1 MKRTNYFLALFL
13 VLTLALV
20 ACGDNTVAPTSAP
33 APAATTAAS
42 GAATTAASGA
52 ATTAAAAGAATTAA
66 AGAATT
72 AAGTA
77 TTAAAGAATT
87 AASGA
92 ATTAAAGTATTA
104 AAGAATTAASTGAAP
119 ALSLPKLDGKT
130 ATILSLW
137 GGAEQ
142 DAFQKVLDDFNSRTG
157 AKLTFESVRDFVP
170 TIRTRLASGNPPD
183 MAIIPRP
190 GVMNDLVKDGALKS
204 LTDMGLK
211 TEALNAGY
219 SKAWQDL
226 GTVNGKL
233 YGLIAKANSKSTVW
247 YKPASL
253 KTLGAEVPKTW
264 DELVALSDKYVAAGK
279 KPWAIGG
286 GDSWTLTDWFEN
298 IYLRQAGLQMYNDLF
313 VTGKVKFTDPSV
325 VTALKSMTQIVSNE
339 KYIPGGRQ
347 SALGTKFTDG
357 IALVYGTKP
366 TAEMYFEGGFVSG
379 IALKDTNPNLKPVT
393 DIDFFPFPSFKA
405 DTAQALVGGGDLLV
419 AFKDNDVAKAF
430 VQYMASKEAND
441 IWART
446 GNIVS
451 PNKLVDASL
460 YPNDLNRKEA
470 AQLVGAQVFGF
481 DGSDQMPGTTADDW
495 GAALQDVL
503 SKPENIDT
511 ILKNFDSKAAK
522 DYNR

>member
-1 MKRTNYFLALFL
+1 MKRTNYLVALFL
-13 VLTLALV
+13 ILTLALV
-20 ACGDNTVAPTSAP
+20 ACGDNTAAPTV
-33 APAATTAAS
+33 APAAGTTA
-42 GAATTAASGA
+42 A
-52 ATTAAAAGAATTAA
+52 ATTAAAVATTAA
-66 AGAATT
+66 AVATT
-72 AAGTA
+72 AATG
-77 TTAAAGAATT
+77 
-87 AASGA
+87 
-92 ATTAAAGTATTA
+92 
-104 AAGAATTAASTGAAP
+104 ATTAASTGTGP
-119 ALSLPKLDGKT
+119 ALTLPKLDGKT

-142 DAFQKVLDDFNSRTG
+142 EAFQKVLDDFNKRTG
-157 AKLTFESVRDFVP
+157 AKLTFESARDFVP
-170 TIRTRLASGNPPD
+170 AIRTRLASGNPPD
-183 MAIIPRP
+183 LAIIPRP
-190 GVMNDLVKDGALKS
+190 GVMNDLVKDGSLKV

-211 TEALNAGY
+211 PEALSAGY

-253 KTLGAEVPKTW
+253 KTLGVELPKTW
-264 DELVALSDKYVAAGK
+264 DELVAISDKYVAAGK

-298 IYLRQAGLQMYNDLF
+298 IYLRQAGLQMYTDLF
-313 VTGKVKFTDPSV
+313 VTGKVKFTDPTV
-325 VTALKSMTQIVSNE
+325 VAALKSMTQIVSNE

-366 TAEMYFEGGFVSG
+366 TAELYFEGGFVSG

-405 DTAQALVGGGDLLV
+405 DTAGALVGGGDLMV
-419 AFKDNDVAKAF
+419 AFKDNDVSKAF

-441 IWART
+441 IWAKT

-470 AQLVGAQVFGF
+470 AQLVGAQIFGF

-503 SKPENIDT
+503 SKPDNIDT
-511 ILKNFDSKAAK
+511 IVKNFDSKAAK
-522 DYNR
+522 DYGR